1 MADPTRVVA
10 ESGAPEEAAAPGGAT
25 VPGRTSE
32 IPIATLALLVGVV
45 LAAANSAGVD
55 ALLAAVAVV
64 QAVLVGA
71 WVFGTALPGRI
82 GALIYGVLAAGAADV
97 AVMRWHHDGFGPIL
111 GVLGVAIPLLFI
123 HQLTRGVVRV
133 RVVESLALIAVL
145 VLAEVSLAGLVLLRQ
160 QGGGDDTALTVVAA
174 ACAGIA
180 ASYLTDAVAP
190 LPRFDPAVRRGLGGV
205 IAAAC
210 VGGVIG
216 AFVLRDALDYGAQ
229 RGALLGAA
237 AALIA
242 ALVSV
247 GASFA
252 TAGGPEL
259 PLVRGW
265 LVRLC
270 TVLMTIAVTIP
281 AGYLLVNALSD

>member
-1 MADPTRVVA
+1 MSVVA
-10 ESGAPEEAAAPGGAT
+10 ESGAPDGAT
-25 VPGRTSE
+25 TPGETVMPGRTSE
-32 IPIATLALLVGVV
+32 IPIATLALLVGAV
-45 LAAANSAGVD
+45 LAATNSAGVD
-55 ALLAAVAVV
+55 ALLAAVAVA

-71 WVFGTALPGRI
+71 WVFATGLPGRI

-111 GVLGVAIPLLFI
+111 GVLAVAIPLMFI

-160 QGGGDDTALTVVAA
+160 QGGGDDSTLTVAAA
-174 ACAGIA
+174 ACAGVA

-190 LPRFDPAVRRGLGGV
+190 LARFDPAVRRGLSGV
-205 IAAAC
+205 IVAAC

-216 AFVLRDALDYGAQ
+216 VFVLRDSVGYGGH

-252 TAGGPEL
+252 TAGGSEL
-259 PLVRGW
+259 PLVRAW
-265 LVRLC
+265 LVRLS

-281 AGYLLVNALSD
+281 VGYLLVNALSD